1 VSAADLPGEFM
12 MNALRLNDGFPPAL
26 FTERTGLPLAA
37 IEKSALAARRDGLLE
52 TVAGR
57 MRPTALG
64 RRFLNRLLAGFLA

>member
-1 VSAADLPGEFM
+1 MCIRDS
-12 MNALRLNDGFPPAL
+12 
-26 FTERTGLPLAA
+26 LPLAA

-57 MRPTALG
+57 MRATALG